1 MEKPTPLLS
10 LINSL
15 TSIPYLL
22 MTITVLLVLL
32 LVDTFIYSELD
43 KLQPEK
49 LISFTGLVN
58 LVYIKP
64 QLMPTQFKHFS
75 EINLLLLPIIDIS
88 VL

>member
-1 MEKPTPLLS
+1 MEKPTLLPS

-15 TSIPYLL
+15 ISIPYLL
-22 MTITVLLVLL
+22 MIITVLLVLP

-43 KLQPEK
+43 KLLLEK
-49 LISFTGLVN
+49 LTSFSGLVN

-64 QLMPTQFKHFS
+64 PLMLTQFKHFS
-75 EINLLLLPIIDIS
+75 VINLLLLPIIDIS